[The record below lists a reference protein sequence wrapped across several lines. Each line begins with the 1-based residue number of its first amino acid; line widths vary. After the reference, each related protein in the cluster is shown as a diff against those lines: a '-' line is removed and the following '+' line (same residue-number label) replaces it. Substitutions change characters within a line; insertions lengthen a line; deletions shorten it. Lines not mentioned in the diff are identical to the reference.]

1 MRRLA
6 LVLFVLA
13 LAAAAWLAYALY
25 LPAGPSG
32 EKFVLLRPGSSAR
45 RIAAQLQEEGIIRN
59 RYAFLLWHAW
69 TGDKPLRAGE
79 YRFDGA
85 ASAVSVHGR
94 IVAGDVYY
102 HVVTLP
108 EGYTIFDI
116 ARVLSASGL
125 GSPADFLRVMRS
137 PDLARNLDP
146 QAVSLEGYLF
156 PDTYR
161 FTRTESP
168 ADIVL
173 VMLHRFNQEA
183 RALGLVGADG
193 RPIADIHRVITMAS
207 IVERE
212 TAAPEERP
220 LVAGVYYNRLAR
232 GMALGADPSVI
243 YAAQLAG
250 RYRGSIYESD
260 LQADSPYNT
269 YKHPGLP
276 PGPIDNPGRAS
287 LLAALHP
294 APSDYLYFVS
304 DNAGH
309 HRFARTAAEHDR
321 NVALYRKSVAGR

>member
-1 MRRLA
+1 MRRIFSIFL
-6 LVLFVLA
+6 LLL
-13 LAAAAWLAYALY
+13 LAAAAWLAWTLL
-25 LPAGPSG
+25 LPAGPSQ
-32 EKFVLLRPGSSAR
+32 EEFVLLRPGSSAR
-45 RIAAQLQEEGIIRN
+45 RIAAVLQEQGVIRN
-59 RYAFLLWHAW
+59 RYAFLLLHAW
-69 TGDKPLRAGE
+69 RGGRALRAGE
-79 YRFDGA
+79 YRFDHP
-85 ASAVSVHGR
+85 ASAVSVYDR
-94 IVAGDVYY
+94 LAAGDVYY
-102 HVVTLP
+102 HLVTLP

-116 ARVLSASGL
+116 ARTLSASGL

-183 RALGLVGADG
+183 RALGLIGADG
-193 RPIADIHRVITMAS
+193 HPIADIHRVITMAS

-220 LVAGVYYNRLAR
+220 LIAGVYYNRLAR

-294 APSDYLYFVS
+294 APSGYLYFVS

-321 NVALYRKSVAGR
+321 NVALYRKAVAGR